1 MLLYLEAD
9 DEITTVV
16 RRLRESDADNI
27 VLVAPGRAKALTSS
41 VALRLL
47 ARLAA
52 DEGRT
57 VALVADAT
65 TRSLA
70 SEAGIASYASVADA
84 EQGVSAAVAPTTRA
98 QIHVVQGD
106 EPTAALTAPARS
118 MRTDETRAVR
128 TAVAPAGTR
137 RRVWPWLAV
146 VSALALLLGTG
157 AAAAIVAPAATI
169 RLAPKAEA
177 IGPLSY
183 ALDLVPDRLNGT
195 LQSTATGRATGTY
208 TDRVAARGVVVF
220 QNFSGSAIDVPAGT
234 QVAAGEIVFA
244 STEAV
249 TVRRST
255 VLPSGAIQSGD
266 QAAAVVAIS
275 PGPAG
280 NVPAGSINRVVDP
293 QLDARLQDHPDIGQP
308 RVTNSEA
315 TAGGSQ
321 ASGPQIKKDDVD
333 AATAALR
340 MDLDAQLAKALGD
353 QSGRIGP
360 SGAAPTAVITVPA
373 GLVGARNKPTF
384 ELSGS
389 LAYDHRSV
397 QVAAVTAAAEERLA
411 SDPALRQG
419 TSLVPGSVAVT
430 PGDVALVG
438 ARLRVQ
444 ARVAAQAAPALDP
457 ATVRAQVAGLSADA
471 ARSTLARYGSVDL
484 QLWPGWVKTVPSL
497 EWRIDVVID
506 PGRAR

>member
-9 DEITTVV
+9 DEITTVA
-16 RRLRESDADNI
+16 RRLRESDAESV

-57 VALVADAT
+57 VALVAHAT

-84 EQGVSAAVAPTTRA
+84 EQGVAAAVAPATRA
-98 QIHVVQGD
+98 QIHVVHGD
-106 EPTAALTAPARS
+106 EPTAALSAPAR
-118 MRTDETRAVR
+118 RRRADETRAVR
-128 TAVAPAGTR
+128 AAVAPGRTR

-146 VSALALLLGTG
+146 AGALALLLVAG

-169 RLAPKAEA
+169 RLAPKAES

-183 ALDLVPDRLNGT
+183 ALDLAPDRLNGT
-195 LQSTATGRATGTY
+195 LRSTATARATGTY
-208 TDRVAARGVVVF
+208 TDRVAAGGVVVF
-220 QNFSGSAIDVPAGT
+220 QNFNTYPVDVPAGT
-234 QVAAGEIVFA
+234 QVAAGKIVFA
-244 STEAV
+244 TTEAV
-249 TVRRST
+249 TVPRGT
-255 VLPSGAIQSGD
+255 LIGPIQSGD
-266 QAAAVVAIS
+266 QAAAVVAVS
-275 PGPAG
+275 PGPAA
-280 NVPAGSINRVVDP
+280 NVAPGAINRVVDP
-293 QLDARLQDHPDIGQP
+293 QLDARLQGFPENDQP
-308 RVTNSEA
+308 RVNNPKA

-321 ASGPQIKKDDVD
+321 ASGPLIKKEDVD

-340 MDLDAQLAKALGD
+340 KDLDAQLAKVLGD
-353 QSGRIGP
+353 QSGRI
-360 SGAAPTAVITVPA
+360 SSAEAAQTPVITVPA

-389 LAYDHRSV
+389 LTYDHRSV

-411 SDPALRQG
+411 SDPAALRQD
-419 TSLVPGSVAVT
+419 TALVPGSVTVT

-438 ARLRVQ
+438 DRLRVQ
-444 ARVAAQAAPALDP
+444 ARVAAEVAPALDP
-457 ATVRAQVAGLSADA
+457 AAVRAQVAGLSADA
-471 ARSTLARYGSVDL
+471 ARAELARYGNVDL

-497 EWRIDVVID
+497 GWRIDVVID
-506 PGRAR
+506 PVRAR